1 MSLSFLVQ
9 HIQRVFVLMESLFF
23 VEETTRFRFLPAV
36 ALHIEYVVAAHCCL
50 KGVVIL
56 TFYVDASAL
65 TKDLY

>member
-1 MSLSFLVQ
+1 M
-9 HIQRVFVLMESLFF
+9 LMESLFF

>member
-1 MSLSFLVQ
+1 
-9 HIQRVFVLMESLFF
+9 MESLFF

-65 TKDLY
+65 TKAYIETINFPNCCTKFAI